1 VEYWNNGWRKI
12 ILKNLSYP
20 PNIPVFHPSIIPKY
34 WSERSLYMEVR
45 KVDRFDEEVV
55 ASLAQYTLPQIL
67 FKQAER
73 LGPTKIAMREK
84 MYGIWL
90 AYSWQDY
97 FGYTKNVAL
106 GLLSLGLKRGENV
119 GIITDN
125 HPEWLFTEIGAQVLG
140 AITVNLFTS
149 SIAKELATILKR
161 IQAAYVIAQD
171 QEQVDKLLEMKEQLS
186 HVRKVI
192 YIDPT
197 GMRNYTHHPW
207 LMSFQ
212 ELIKRGKALDKA
224 EPHRFEEELWKG
236 KPDEVALM
244 IMTSGTTGI
253 PKLAMISHQ
262 SFTEIARK
270 WVETAPI
277 GVGDNWISITP
288 TAWIVDQMWG
298 VGVSPLTGMTMN
310 FPETLETQAEDFR
323 EIGPVVVITSSRF
336 WEELA
341 SKIRV
346 KIADAGFVKR
356 KLFDLGEKIGG
367 AVVDRESKKEP
378 VPTFLGIL
386 HKILARVVYRPLLD
400 RVGCAQIRAAI
411 TGGHPISPDVIRFF
425 RAKGLNLKHAYGLT
439 EGGGVFQ
446 VQPDKEV
453 KPETVGKP
461 LPRTEIRIAEDQ
473 EVLVRTHS
481 CFVGYYQ
488 DPEATK
494 KALIDGWLHTG
505 DAGYI
510 DDDGHLLIIGRKEE
524 IMRTKGGEAISSD
537 FIETRLKFSPYI
549 KEAVVF
555 GEGRDYI
562 TGFINIDFGNVGS
575 WAEDRMIPYTTYTDL
590 SQQPRVEE
598 LILGEVRLVNTQL
611 PKPMRLKKIILLY
624 KLLDADDEEL
634 TRTGKVRRKFVYEQ
648 YIKLIDAMYS
658 EEKELEVTGKVRYRD
673 GQVGSIETKVKILTV
688 E

>member
-1 VEYWNNGWRKI
+1 MEQWEI
-12 ILKNLSYP
+12 
-20 PNIPVFHPSIIPKY
+20 
-34 WSERSLYMEVR
+34 ERP
-45 KVDRFDEEVV
+45 DEETLS
-55 ASLAQYTLPQIL
+55 SLSKFTLPQLL
-67 FKQAER
+67 FKKAKQ
-73 LGPTKIAMREK
+73 LGTSKIAIREK
-84 MYGIWL
+84 MYGIWQ
-90 AYSWQDY
+90 AYSWEDY
-97 FGYTKNVAL
+97 LRYTKNVAL
-106 GLLSLGLKRGENV
+106 GFLAIGLKRGENI
-119 GIITDN
+119 GIISDN
-125 HPEWLFTEIGAQVLG
+125 HPEWLFTEMGTQAIGAV
-140 AITVNLFTS
+140 TVNLFTS
-149 SIAKELATILKR
+149 SIAKELTTMLNR
-161 IQAAYVIAQD
+161 IQAAYVVVQD
-171 QEQVDKLLEMKEQLS
+171 QEQIDKLLEMKEQLS

-197 GMRNYTHHPW
+197 GMRAYINNPW
-207 LMSFQ
+207 LMSFK
-212 ELIKRGKALDKA
+212 ELLDLGA
-224 EPHRFEEELWKG
+224 ELDQKQPNLFEEELWKG
-236 KPDEVALM
+236 KPEEVALM

-277 GVGDNWISITP
+277 GIGDNWISITP

-298 VGVSPLTGMTMN
+298 MGVSPLTGMSMN
-310 FPETLETQAEDFR
+310 FPETPETATEDFR
-323 EIGPVVVITSSRF
+323 EIGPAVIITSSRF
-336 WEELA
+336 WEDLA

-346 KIADAGFVKR
+346 KIADAGWVKR
-356 KLFDLGEKIGG
+356 KLFVLGEKIGG
-367 AVVDRESKKEP
+367 TVVDHESKKEP
-378 VPTFLGIL
+378 VPSTLRLL
-386 HKILARVVYRPLLD
+386 HRVAARVVYRPLLD
-400 RVGCAQIRAAI
+400 RVGCAQIRAAV

-461 LPRTEIRIAEDQ
+461 LPRTEIKIAEDQ
-473 EVLVRTHS
+473 EVLVKTPS
-481 CFVGYYQ
+481 CFVGYYK
-488 DPEATK
+488 DPESTQ
-494 KALIDGWLHTG
+494 KALRDGWLHTG

-562 TGFINIDFGNVGS
+562 TGFINIDFGNVGN

-590 SQQPRVEE
+590 SQQPPVEE

-611 PKPMRLKKIILLY
+611 PKPMRLHKIILLY

-648 YIKLIDAMYS
+648 YIKLIEAMYS
-658 EEKELEVTGKVRYRD
+658 EQNELEVTGKVRYRD
-673 GQVGSIETKVKILTV
+673 GQVGTITTKVRILDV

>member
-1 VEYWNNGWRKI
+1 
-12 ILKNLSYP
+12 
-20 PNIPVFHPSIIPKY
+20 
-34 WSERSLYMEVR
+34 MEVR
-45 KVDRFDEEVV
+45 KIEHFDQETLS
-55 ASLAQYTLPQIL
+55 SLTQYTLPQIL
-67 FKQAER
+67 FKQAEQ
-73 LGPTKIAMREK
+73 LGQQKIAIREK

-90 AYSWQDY
+90 AYSWEDY
-97 FGYTKNVAL
+97 LRYTKHVAL
-106 GLLSLGLKRGENV
+106 GFIALCLKRGENI

-125 HPEWLFTEIGAQVLG
+125 HPEWLFSEMGAQAIG

-149 SIAKELATILKR
+149 SIARELTTMLNR
-161 IQAAYVIAQD
+161 IQAAYVVAQD

-192 YIDPT
+192 YVDPT
-197 GMRNYTHHPW
+197 GMRTYVNHPW
-207 LMSFQ
+207 LISFK
-212 ELIKRGKALDKA
+212 ELLDQGAKL
-224 EPHRFEEELWKG
+224 EKEQPNRFEEELQKG

-253 PKLAMISHQ
+253 PKLAMISHR

-298 VGVSPLTGMTMN
+298 MGVSPLTGMAMN
-310 FPETLETQAEDFR
+310 FPETLETQVEDFR
-323 EIGPVVVITSSRF
+323 EIGPVVIITSSRF
-336 WEELA
+336 WEDLA

-356 KLFDLGEKIGG
+356 KLFALGEKVGG
-367 AVVDRESKKEP
+367 AVVDRESKKKP
-378 VPTFLGIL
+378 VPLSIRFL
-386 HKILARVVYRPLLD
+386 HRILARIVYRPLLD
-400 RVGCAQIRAAI
+400 RVGCGRIRAAI

-446 VQPDKEV
+446 VQPDNEV

-461 LPRTEIRIAEDQ
+461 LPRTEIKIAEDQ
-473 EVLVRTHS
+473 EVLVRTPS

-488 DPEATK
+488 DPEATQ
-494 KALIDGWLHTG
+494 KALREGWLHTG

-524 IMRTKGGEAISSD
+524 IMRTKAGEAISSD

-549 KEAVVF
+549 KEAVVW

-598 LILGEVRLVNTQL
+598 LILGEVRHVNTQL
-611 PKPMRLKKIILLY
+611 PKPMRLHKTILLY

-648 YIKLIDAMYS
+648 YLKLIEAMYS
-658 EEKELEVTGKVRYRD
+658 GEKELEVTGKVRYRD
-673 GQVGSIETKVKILTV
+673 GHVGTITTKVKILTV

>member
-1 VEYWNNGWRKI
+1 MN
-12 ILKNLSYP
+12 
-20 PNIPVFHPSIIPKY
+20 
-34 WSERSLYMEVR
+34 
-45 KVDRFDEEVV
+45 
-55 ASLAQYTLPQIL
+55 YTIPQIL
-67 FKQAER
+67 SKQAKV
-73 LGPTKIAMREK
+73 LGSSKVAIREK

-90 AYSWQDY
+90 SYNWLDY
-97 FGYTKNVAL
+97 YQFTKKVAL
-106 GLLSLGLKRGENV
+106 GLKSLGLQRGENI

-125 HPEWLFTEIGAQVLG
+125 HPEWLFTEIGAQALG
-140 AITVNLFTS
+140 AITLNLFTS
-149 SIAKELATILKR
+149 SIAKELATMLAR
-161 IQAAYVIAQD
+161 IQAVFVVAQD
-171 QEQVDKLLEMKEQLS
+171 QEQVDKLLEMREQLP

-192 YIDPT
+192 YIDQT
-197 GMRNYTHHPW
+197 GMRTYTHNPW
-207 LMSFQ
+207 LISFK
-212 ELIKRGKALDKA
+212 ELLDLGAKLDH
-224 EPHRFEEELWKG
+224 EQPHLFEEEVWKG

-253 PKLAMISHQ
+253 PKLAMISHR

-277 GVGDNWISITP
+277 GPGDNWISITP

-298 VGVSPLTGMTMN
+298 IGVSPLTGMTMN

-323 EIGPVVVITSSRF
+323 EIGPVIVITSSRF

-346 KIADAGFVKR
+346 KIADSGWVKR
-356 KLFDLGEKIGG
+356 KLFNLGEKIGG
-367 AVVDRESKKEP
+367 ALVDHESKKEP
-378 VPTFLGIL
+378 VPSSLKFL
-386 HKILARVVYRPLLD
+386 HKIFAKIVYRPLLD

-453 KPETVGKP
+453 KPESVGKP

-473 EVLVRTHS
+473 EVLVKTPS

-488 DPEATK
+488 DEEATH
-494 KALIDGWLHTG
+494 KALRNGWLHTG

-524 IMRTKGGEAISSD
+524 IMRTKAGEAISSD

-549 KEAVVF
+549 KEAVVW

-590 SQQPRVEE
+590 SQRPEVEE
-598 LILGEVRLVNTQL
+598 LILGEVRHVNTQL
-611 PKPMRLKKIILLY
+611 PRPMRLKKIILLY

-648 YIKLIDAMYS
+648 YLNLIEAMYS
-658 EEKELEVTGKVRYRD
+658 DQKELEVTGKVRYRD
-673 GQVGSIETKVKILTV
+673 GHVGTITTKVKILTV

>member
-1 VEYWNNGWRKI
+1 
-12 ILKNLSYP
+12 
-20 PNIPVFHPSIIPKY
+20 
-34 WSERSLYMEVR
+34 MEVR
-45 KVDRFDEEVV
+45 RTERFNQETVS
-55 ASLAQYTLPQIL
+55 SLMNYTIPQIL
-67 FKQAER
+67 FQQAKL
-73 LGPTKIAMREK
+73 LGRKKIAIREK
-84 MYGIWL
+84 MYGVWL
-90 AYSWQDY
+90 AYNWEDY
-97 FGYTKNVAL
+97 LRYTRKVAL
-106 GLLSLGLKRGENV
+106 GFKRLGLQRGEHI

-125 HPEWLFTEIGAQVLG
+125 HPEWLFSELGAQALG

-149 SIAKELATILKR
+149 SIAKELATMLNR
-161 IQAAYVIAQD
+161 IKAVFVVAQD
-171 QEQVDKLLEMKEQLS
+171 QEQVDKLLEMKAELP

-192 YIDPT
+192 YVDPT
-197 GMRNYTHHPW
+197 GMRSYASNPW
-207 LMSFQ
+207 LISFK
-212 ELIKRGKALDKA
+212 ELLELGARADA
-224 EPHRFEEELWKG
+224 EAPHLFEEELWKG

-253 PKLAMISHQ
+253 PKLAMISHR

-270 WVETAPI
+270 WIETAPI
-277 GVGDNWISITP
+277 GPGDNWISITP

-323 EIGPVVVITSSRF
+323 EIGPVVIITSSRF

-346 KIADAGFVKR
+346 KIADAGWIKR
-356 KLFDLGEKIGG
+356 KLFVWGERIGG

-378 VPTFLGIL
+378 IPASLRIL
-386 HKILARVVYRPLLD
+386 HRLFSKIVYQPLLD
-400 RVGCAQIRAAI
+400 RVGCSQIRAAI

-446 VQPDKEV
+446 VQPDNEV

-461 LPRTEIRIAEDQ
+461 LPRTEIKIAEDQ
-473 EVLVRTHS
+473 EVLVRTPS
-481 CFVGYYQ
+481 CFVGYYE

-494 KALIDGWLHTG
+494 KALRDGWLHTG

-524 IMRTKGGEAISSD
+524 IMRTKGGDAISSD

-549 KEAVVF
+549 KEAVVW

-590 SQQPRVEE
+590 SQQPQVEE
-598 LILGEVRLVNTQL
+598 LILGEVRHVNTQL

-648 YIKLIDAMYS
+648 YLNLIEAMYS
-658 EEKELEVTGKVRYRD
+658 DQKELEVTGKVRYRD
-673 GQVGSIETKVKILTV
+673 GHVGKITTKVKILTV

>member
-1 VEYWNNGWRKI
+1 VAAKKAEHFDQQKI
-12 ILKNLSYP
+12 LS
-20 PNIPVFHPSIIPKY
+20 
-34 WSERSLYMEVR
+34 LC
-45 KVDRFDEEVV
+45 
-55 ASLAQYTLPQIL
+55 QYTLPQIL
-67 FKQAER
+67 FQQAKE
-73 LGPTKIAMREK
+73 LGTKEIAIREK
-84 MYGIWL
+84 MYGIWQ
-90 AYSWQDY
+90 AYHWQDY
-97 FGYTKNVAL
+97 LDYTKRVAL
-106 GLLSLGLKRGENV
+106 GFFTLGLRRGENI
-119 GIITDN
+119 GIVTDN
-125 HPEWLFTEIGAQVLG
+125 HPEWLFSELGAQAMG
-140 AITVNLFTS
+140 AVTVNLFTS
-149 SIAKELATILKR
+149 AIAKELTTMLNR
-161 IQAAYVIAQD
+161 IQAAYVVAQD
-171 QEQVDKLLEMKEQLS
+171 QEQVDKLLEMKEQLP

-192 YIDPT
+192 YADPT
-197 GMRNYTHHPW
+197 GMRTYTHNPW
-207 LMSFQ
+207 LMSFKQ
-212 ELIKRGKALDKA
+212 LLDLGTALDDKR
-224 EPHRFEEELWKG
+224 PGLFEEELWRG
-236 KPDEVALM
+236 KPEEVALM

-253 PKLAMISHQ
+253 PKLAMISHR

-277 GVGDNWISITP
+277 GIGDNWISITP

-298 VGVSPLTGMTMN
+298 MGVSPLTGMSMN
-310 FPETLETQAEDFR
+310 FPETPETVAEDFR
-323 EIGPVVVITSSRF
+323 EIGPAVIITSSRF
-336 WEELA
+336 WEDLA

-346 KIADAGFVKR
+346 KIADAGWMKR
-356 KLFDLGEKIGG
+356 NLFALGEKIGG
-367 AVVDRESKKEP
+367 AVVDHQSKKEP
-378 VPTFLGIL
+378 VPSYLRFLHG
-386 HKILARVVYRPLLD
+386 LAGRLVYRPLLD
-400 RVGCAQIRAAI
+400 RVGCAEIRAAV

-446 VQPDKEV
+446 VQPDEEV

-461 LPRTEIRIAEDQ
+461 LPRTEIKIAEDQ
-473 EVLVRTHS
+473 EVLVRTPS

-488 DPEATK
+488 DPEATQ
-494 KALIDGWLHTG
+494 KALRDGWLRTG

-555 GEGRDYI
+555 GESRDYI

-590 SQQPRVEE
+590 SQQSSVED
-598 LILGEVRLVNTQL
+598 LIVAEVRMVNKQL
-611 PKPMRLKKIILLY
+611 PKPMRLHKIILLY

-648 YIKLIDAMYS
+648 YIKLIEAMYS
-658 EEKELEVTGKVRYRD
+658 DLKELEVTGKVRYRD
-673 GQVGSIETKVKILTV
+673 GQVGTITTKVKILMV

>member
-1 VEYWNNGWRKI
+1 
-12 ILKNLSYP
+12 
-20 PNIPVFHPSIIPKY
+20 
-34 WSERSLYMEVR
+34 
-45 KVDRFDEEVV
+45 
-55 ASLAQYTLPQIL
+55 
-67 FKQAER
+67 
-73 LGPTKIAMREK
+73 
-84 MYGIWL
+84 
-90 AYSWQDY
+90 
-97 FGYTKNVAL
+97 
-106 GLLSLGLKRGENV
+106 
-119 GIITDN
+119 
-125 HPEWLFTEIGAQVLG
+125 
-140 AITVNLFTS
+140 
-149 SIAKELATILKR
+149 
-161 IQAAYVIAQD
+161 
-171 QEQVDKLLEMKEQLS
+171 
-186 HVRKVI
+186 
-192 YIDPT
+192 
-197 GMRNYTHHPW
+197 
-207 LMSFQ
+207 
-212 ELIKRGKALDKA
+212 
-224 EPHRFEEELWKG
+224 
-236 KPDEVALM
+236 
-244 IMTSGTTGI
+244 
-253 PKLAMISHQ
+253 MISHR

-277 GVGDNWISITP
+277 GPGDNWISITP

-298 VGVSPLTGMTMN
+298 IGVSPLTGMTMN

-323 EIGPVVVITSSRF
+323 EIGPVIVITSSRF

-346 KIADAGFVKR
+346 KIADSGWVKR
-356 KLFDLGEKIGG
+356 KLFNLGEKIGG
-367 AVVDRESKKEP
+367 ALVDHESKKEP
-378 VPTFLGIL
+378 VPSSLKFL
-386 HKILARVVYRPLLD
+386 HKIFAKIVYRPLLD

-453 KPETVGKP
+453 KPESVGKP

-473 EVLVRTHS
+473 EVLVKTPS

-488 DPEATK
+488 DEEATH
-494 KALIDGWLHTG
+494 KALRNGWLHTG

-524 IMRTKGGEAISSD
+524 IMRTKAGEAISSD

-549 KEAVVF
+549 KEAVVW

-590 SQQPRVEE
+590 SQRPEVEE
-598 LILGEVRLVNTQL
+598 LILGEVRHVNTQL
-611 PKPMRLKKIILLY
+611 PRPMRLKKIILLY

-648 YIKLIDAMYS
+648 YLNLIEAMYS
-658 EEKELEVTGKVRYRD
+658 DQKELEVTGKVRYRD
-673 GQVGSIETKVKILTV
+673 GHVGTITTKVKILTV

>member
-1 VEYWNNGWRKI
+1 MMEVKKTDRFED
-12 ILKNLSYP
+12 
-20 PNIPVFHPSIIPKY
+20 
-34 WSERSLYMEVR
+34 RSLI
-45 KVDRFDEEVV
+45 
-55 ASLAQYTLPQIL
+55 SLMDYTLPQIL
-67 FKQAER
+67 FQQAKSF
-73 LGPTKIAMREK
+73 GSKKIAIREK

-90 AYSWQDY
+90 AYTWEDY
-97 FGYTKNVAL
+97 IRYTRQVAL
-106 GLLSLGLKRGENV
+106 GLKSLGLKRGENI

-125 HPEWLFTEIGAQVLG
+125 HPEWLYTEMGAQAIG

-149 SIAKELATILKR
+149 SIAKELAIMLNR
-161 IQAAYVIAQD
+161 IQAVFVVAQD
-171 QEQVDKLLEMKEQLS
+171 QEQVDKLLEVKGELP

-192 YIDPT
+192 YIDQT
-197 GMRNYTHHPW
+197 GMRTYVNNPW
-207 LMSFQ
+207 LMSFKELLDLGVKIDQ
-212 ELIKRGKALDKA
+212 EQ
-224 EPHRFEEELWKG
+224 PHLFEEELWKG

-253 PKLAMISHQ
+253 PKLAMISHR

-277 GVGDNWISITP
+277 GPEDNWISITP

-298 VGVSPLTGMTMN
+298 MGVSPLAGMTMN

-323 EIGPVVVITSSRF
+323 EIGPVVIITSSRF
-336 WEELA
+336 WEDLA

-346 KIADAGFVKR
+346 KIADSGWIKR
-356 KLFDLGEKIGG
+356 KLFHLGEKIGG
-367 AVVDRESKKEP
+367 AIVDRESKKEP
-378 VPTFLGIL
+378 VPVALKIL
-386 HKILARVVYRPLLD
+386 HKIFARIVYQPLLD
-400 RVGCAQIRAAI
+400 RVGCSQIRAAI

-461 LPRTEIRIAEDQ
+461 LPRTEIKIAEDQ
-473 EVLVRTHS
+473 EVLVKTPS

-488 DPEATK
+488 DPEATQ
-494 KALIDGWLHTG
+494 KALRNGWLHTG

-524 IMRTKGGEAISSD
+524 IMRTKAGEAISAD

-549 KEAVVF
+549 KEAVVW

-590 SQQPRVEE
+590 SQRPEVEE
-598 LILGEVRLVNTQL
+598 LILNEVRQVNNQL

-648 YIKLIDAMYS
+648 YLNLIEAMYGDQ
-658 EEKELEVTGKVRYRD
+658 KEVEVTGKVRYRD
-673 GQVGSIETKVKILTV
+673 GHVGTIMTRVRILNV

>member
-1 VEYWNNGWRKI
+1 MEASKANRVDDENV
-12 ILKNLSYP
+12 S
-20 PNIPVFHPSIIPKY
+20 
-34 WSERSLYMEVR
+34 SLM
-45 KVDRFDEEVV
+45 
-55 ASLAQYTLPQIL
+55 SYTLPQIL
-67 FKQAER
+67 FRQAER
-73 LGPTKIAMREK
+73 LGAHKIAIREK

-90 AYSWQDY
+90 AYSWEDY
-97 FGYTKNVAL
+97 LRYTKRLAL
-106 GLLSLGLKRGENV
+106 GLLALGLKRGENI

-125 HPEWLFTEIGAQVLG
+125 HPEWLFTEIGAQALG
-140 AITVNLFTS
+140 AVTVNLFTS
-149 SIAKELATILKR
+149 SIAKELTTMLNR
-161 IQAAYVIAQD
+161 IQAVYVIAQD

-192 YIDPT
+192 YVDPT
-197 GMRNYTHHPW
+197 GMRTYTSNPW

-212 ELIKRGKALDKA
+212 ELLKLGEALDKA
-224 EPHRFEEELWKG
+224 EPKRFEEELWKG

-277 GVGDNWISITP
+277 GAGDNWISITP

-323 EIGPVVVITSSRF
+323 EIGPVVIITSSRF

-356 KLFDLGEKIGG
+356 KLFALGEKIGG
-367 AVVDRESKKEP
+367 AVVDRESKKKP
-378 VPTFLGIL
+378 VPSYLQLL
-386 HKILARVVYRPLLD
+386 HKIFARIVYRPLLD
-400 RVGCAQIRAAI
+400 RVGCGQIRAAI

-453 KPETVGKP
+453 KPESVGKP
-461 LPRTEIRIAEDQ
+461 LPRTEVKIAEDQ
-473 EVLVRTHS
+473 EVLVRTPS
-481 CFVGYYQ
+481 CFVGYYE
-488 DPEATK
+488 DPEATN
-494 KALIDGWLHTG
+494 KALRDGWLHTG

-524 IMRTKGGEAISSD
+524 IMRTKAGEAISSD

-549 KEAVVF
+549 KEAVVW

-598 LILGEVRLVNTQL
+598 LILGEIRLVNTQL
-611 PKPMRLKKIILLY
+611 PKPMRLHKIILLY

-648 YIKLIDAMYS
+648 YIKLIEAMYS
-658 EEKELEVTGKVRYRD
+658 GEQELEVTGKVRYRD
-673 GQVGSIETKVKILTV
+673 GHVGTITTKVKILTV

>member
-1 VEYWNNGWRKI
+1 
-12 ILKNLSYP
+12 
-20 PNIPVFHPSIIPKY
+20 
-34 WSERSLYMEVR
+34 MEVS
-45 KVDRFDEEVV
+45 KGKRFDEGVV
-55 ASLAQYTLPQIL
+55 QAFAQLTLPQIL
-67 FKQAER
+67 TKQAER
-73 LGPTKIAMREK
+73 LGTSQIAIREK
-84 MYGIWL
+84 MFGIWL
-90 AYSWQDY
+90 AYTWEDY
-97 FGYTKNVAL
+97 HRYTKQVAL
-106 GLLSLGLKRGENV
+106 GLVALGLKRGENIGLIV
-119 GIITDN
+119 NN
-125 HPEWLFTEIGAQVLG
+125 HPEWLYSELGAQSLG
-140 AITVNLFTS
+140 TITVNMFTS
-149 SIAKELATILKR
+149 SIAKELTTMLNR
-161 IQAAYVIAQD
+161 IQAAVAIVQD
-171 QEQVDKLLEMKEQLS
+171 QEQVDKLLEMKDQLA

-197 GMRNYTHHPW
+197 GMRTYADNPW
-207 LMSFQ
+207 LISFQ
-212 ELIKRGKALDKA
+212 DLLKLGEDLDKKQ
-224 EPHRFEEELWKG
+224 PRLYEEEMWKG
-236 KPDEVALM
+236 KPEEVALM

-270 WVETAPI
+270 WIETAPI

-298 VGVSPLTGMTMN
+298 MGVSPLTGMAMN

-323 EIGPVVVITSSRF
+323 EIGPVVIITSSRF
-336 WEELA
+336 WEDLA

-346 KIADAGFVKR
+346 KMADSGWIKR
-356 KLFDLGEKIGG
+356 KLFSLGEKVGG

-378 VPTFLGIL
+378 VPVSLAFLHRFFSRI
-386 HKILARVVYRPLLD
+386 VYKPLLD
-400 RVGCAQIRAAI
+400 RVGCAQIRAAV

-453 KPETVGKP
+453 KPESVGKP
-461 LPRTEIRIAEDQ
+461 LPRTEVKIAEDQ
-473 EVLVRTHS
+473 EVLVKTPS

-488 DPEATK
+488 DSEATQ
-494 KALIDGWLHTG
+494 KALREGWLYTG

-524 IMRTKGGEAISSD
+524 IMRTKAGEAISSD

-549 KEAVVF
+549 KEAVVW

-575 WAEDRMIPYTTYTDL
+575 WAEDRMIPYTTFTDL
-590 SQQPRVEE
+590 SQQPAVEE
-598 LILGEVRLVNTQL
+598 LILGEVRQVNTQL
-611 PKPMRLKKIILLY
+611 PKPMRLHKIILLY

-648 YIKLIDAMYS
+648 YINLIEAMYS
-658 EEKELEVTGKVRYRD
+658 GQKDLAVTGKVRYRD
-673 GQVGSIETKVKILTV
+673 GHVGTIETKVKILDV